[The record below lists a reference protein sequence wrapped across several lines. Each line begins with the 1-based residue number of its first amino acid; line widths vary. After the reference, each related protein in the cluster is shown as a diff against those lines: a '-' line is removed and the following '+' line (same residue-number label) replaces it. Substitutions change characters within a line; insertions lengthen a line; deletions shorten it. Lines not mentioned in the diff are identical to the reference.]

1 VISPRVAVFEAG
13 KIDLPTRDSISEMR
27 RLVRGQDKLLREIAA
42 NTHHLRDA
50 GVDAPA
56 SILDM
61 DEANESIFSQLINAK
76 DDKDTGF
83 ETVILNSQVYSNA
96 FTNVLESTSN
106 DDQSNGTRT
115 VSERTQDTSV
125 LAIDAL
131 QIKSSISSLHVS
143 GIQAYTRLNYAACSN
158 EELTFKKGLY
168 IGNIQRLTN
177 SRWRGKTFPASIFW
191 PSRSGLFNRD
201 QVDIIFTLDQPLK
214 VRTSTACSKPL
225 LTYEEGEILLIEVR

>member
-1 VISPRVAVFEAG
+1 VISPGVALFGAE

-27 RLVRGQDKLLREIAA
+27 RLVQGQEMLLREIAT

-56 SILDM
+56 SILRTN
-61 DEANESIFSQLINAK
+61 EANESIFSQLINAK
-76 DDKDTGF
+76 DDMDSGF
-83 ETVILNSQVYSNA
+83 ETVLLNSKVYPNA
-96 FTNVLESTSN
+96 FTENLEPTSN
-106 DDQSNGTRT
+106 DDQFDGART
-115 VSERTQDTSV
+115 VAERAQDTSV

-131 QIKSSISSLHVS
+131 QIKPSISSLHVS
-143 GIQAYTRLNYAACSN
+143 GIQAYTRLNHTACSN

-168 IGNIQRLTN
+168 IGNMQRLTN
-177 SRWRGKTFPASIFW
+177 SRWRGKTFPSSMFW

-214 VRTSTACSKPL
+214 VLTSTACNKPL
-225 LTYEEGEILLIEVR
+225 LTYEEGETLLVEVK